1 MAVDT
6 QLSEEPTAV
15 PPPLGPVATLRWAWR
30 QLTSMRTALFLL
42 FLLAVAAI
50 PGSLIPQKPVDPIA
64 VGQFHTR
71 HPGLA
76 RWYERLSLFEVFSS
90 PWFSAI
96 YLLLMISLVGCVVPR
111 SKVYLAAVRARPPAA
126 PRYLDRLPENT
137 RVHSDLTVDQVLD
150 ACAGSLRKRR
160 FRVDRHGDGTVSAE
174 RGYLRDTG
182 NLVFHLSLVVVL
194 VGIAYGH
201 LYGFKGSALV
211 VEGEGFAN
219 TITQY
224 DNVHAGPR
232 YDVDHLP
239 PFALT
244 LDQFNARYQSDGQ
257 QIGAAR
263 SFSADVSY
271 TPAPGEPTQHK
282 VIKVNHPLHAGNT
295 KVYLGP
301 HGYAPV
307 VTVRDGGGSV
317 VFSGPV
323 PFLPT
328 DPVGLSSR
336 GVVKV
341 PDAQPTQLGFQ
352 GFFLPTAARDTVR
365 GLFSLFPAPKNPRLV
380 LNAWTGDLGLDDGV
394 PQSVY
399 RLNTEHMTQVRATL
413 DASAPATTAAL
424 AIGETMN
431 LPRGLGSL
439 TFDGYRQWVVLQ
451 LADDPGRR
459 LTLLGAALAILG
471 LLGSLFVRPRRLWVR
486 ATADGAGRTVVDVGA
501 LARSDGPDLAAD
513 VAGVVDAVRAGPPAS
528 STIDQR
534 VNEE

>member
-6 QLSEEPTAV
+6 RISDEPAAL
-15 PPPLGPVATLRWAWR
+15 PPPLGPVGTARWAWR
-30 QLTSMRTALFLL
+30 QLTSMRTALILL

-50 PGSLIPQKPVDPIA
+50 PGSLIPQSAVDP
-64 VGQFHTR
+64 VTVSQFRAH
-71 HPGLA
+71 HPDLS
-76 RWYERLSLFEVFSS
+76 RWYDRASLFEVFSS

-111 SKVYLAAVRARPPAA
+111 SKVYLSSIRARPPVA
-126 PRYLDRLPENT
+126 PRHLDRLPENA
-137 RVHSDLTVDQVLD
+137 RVDSDLTVDQALD
-150 ACAGSLRKRR
+150 ACVTSLRRRR
-160 FRVDRHGDGTVSAE
+160 FRVDRHPDGTVCAE

-201 LYGFKGSALV
+201 LYGFKGSTLV

-219 TITQY
+219 TVTQY
-224 DNVHAGPR
+224 DNLRAGPR
-232 YDVDHLP
+232 YDLDHLA

-244 LDQFNARYQSDGQ
+244 LDRFNATYQADGQ

-263 SFSADVSY
+263 AFSAVIDY
-271 TPAPGEPTQHK
+271 TPAPGKPSEQK
-282 VIKVNHPLHAGNT
+282 VVKVNHPLHAGDT

-301 HGYAPV
+301 HGYAPL
-307 VTVRDGGGSV
+307 VTVRDGKGTT
-317 VFSGPV
+317 VFTGPV
-323 PFLPT
+323 PFLPM
-328 DPVGLSSR
+328 DPVGLASR

-341 PDAQPTQLGFQ
+341 PDAQPAQLGFQ

-365 GLFSLFPAPKNPRLV
+365 GLFSLFPAATNPRLV
-380 LNAWTGDLGLDDGV
+380 LNAWSGDLGLDDGV

-399 RLNTEHMTQVRATL
+399 RLNTQHMTQVRVTL
-413 DASAPATTAAL
+413 DTSAPATTAAL
-424 AIGETMN
+424 AIGETMT
-431 LPRGLGSL
+431 LPRGLGTL
-439 TFDGYRQWVVLQ
+439 TFDGYRQWVVLN
-451 LADDPGRR
+451 LTDDPGRE

-486 ATADGAGRTVVDVGA
+486 ATPDGAGRTVVDVGA

-513 VAGVVDAVRAGPPAS
+513 VGGVLDALRAGPPAG
-528 STIDQR
+528 STINKR
-534 VNEE
+534 ASEE

>member
-6 QLSEEPTAV
+6 KISEEPMAV
-15 PPPLGPVATLRWAWR
+15 PPPLGPVGTARWVWR

-42 FLLAVAAI
+42 FLLAIAAI
-50 PGSLIPQKPVDPIA
+50 PGSLIPQRPVDPIA
-64 VGQFHTR
+64 VGQFHAR
-71 HPGLA
+71 HPDLS
-76 RWYERLSLFEVFSS
+76 RWYDRLSLFEVFAS

-111 SKVYLAAVRARPPAA
+111 SKVYLSSIRARPPLA
-126 PRYLDRLPENT
+126 PRNLARMPESARLDSN
-137 RVHSDLTVDQVLD
+137 LTVDQVLD
-150 ACAGSLRKRR
+150 ASATALRKRR
-160 FRVDRHGDGTVSAE
+160 FRVDRHTNGTVCAE

-182 NLVFHLSLVVVL
+182 NLVFHLSLVLVL

-232 YDVDHLP
+232 YDTDHLP

-244 LDQFNARYQSDGQ
+244 LDKFNATYQSDGQ
-257 QIGAAR
+257 QMGAAR
-263 SFSADVSY
+263 SFSADVGY
-271 TPAPGEPTQHK
+271 TPAPGRPVEHR
-282 VIKVNHPLHAGNT
+282 VIEVNHPLHAGNT

-307 VTVRDGGGSV
+307 VTVKDGTGAV

-323 PFLPT
+323 SFLPE
-328 DPVGLSSR
+328 DPVGLTSR

-341 PDAQPTQLGFQ
+341 PDAQPNPLGFQ

-365 GLFSLFPAPKNPRLV
+365 GLFSLFPAPRNPRLV

-399 RLNTEHMTQVRATL
+399 RLNTQHMTQVRATL
-413 DASAPATTAAL
+413 APDAPVTTAAL
-424 AIGETMN
+424 AIGETMT

-439 TFDGYRQWVVLQ
+439 TFDGYRQWVVLN
-451 LADDPGRR
+451 LADDPGRQ

-486 ATADGAGRTVVDVGA
+486 ATPDGAGRTVVEVGA

-513 VAGVVDAVRAGPPAS
+513 VAGVVDAVSAS
-528 STIDQR
+528 K
-534 VNEE
+534 E